1 MIKNSRLVSN
11 ESKKRVQIVLG
22 KPVRMKWTIFKGD
35 RLSPAELKRIADT
48 AARARVLSPSAK

>member
-1 MIKNSRLVSN
+1 MAKNSRLVSN

-48 AARARVLSPSAK
+48 AARARTLGASVR